1 VRLRARLS
9 SRSRASTLFLLGLYD
24 ELWSGVAVVAAP
36 AVEHTHAFD
45 HDDYTL
51 WVFALPLLCSALIE
65 MPLALASER
74 IGQRRVLAFGMLL
87 LSAALVLGA
96 SAQRPWLFSLA
107 LALAGAGS
115 GAACAAAQG
124 ELIATSPLGGARAM
138 SRWTAYAA
146 LGDALTPL
154 LVAGLAWFGFGY
166 RAALFALGLTTF
178 AQALVY
184 LRWPAQ
190 EVRAAEEEEAA
201 SLGSALRALA
211 RKPRLTLLLFASAL
225 CCLLDEVVVALVAL
239 RMRLDQAQSL
249 SVVTAGS
256 TAIALGGILGALLS
270 DRLLVHTDA
279 RRVLI
284 GSSIVSLVALL
295 LLTQTGAAFPAL
307 LLLALLGVAVA
318 PHHALIQAAA
328 YEQLPGRPGLVNAA
342 LQLFVVVEIAAPL
355 AVGVIAARLSLTA
368 ALLAL
373 SVQPL
378 AVGWVALRALRSR
391 HCDRRPHWG

>member
-1 VRLRARLS
+1 MLAPLVRAR
-9 SRSRASTLFLLGLYD
+9 ASFSALFLLGFYD

-36 AVEHTHAFD
+36 DVEQSYAFD
-45 HDDYTL
+45 HDGYAL
-51 WVFALPLLCSALIE
+51 WVFALPLLCSAAIE
-65 MPLALASER
+65 APLALASDR
-74 IGQRRVLAFGMLL
+74 IGQRRVLSFGLL
-87 LSAALVLGA
+87 LLGAALALGA
-96 SAQRPWLFSLA
+96 GTQQAWLFSLA

-154 LVAGLAWFGFGY
+154 LVAGLAFCGFGY
-166 RAALFALGLTTF
+166 RAALLMLALTVVV
-178 AQALVY
+178 QALVS
-184 LRWPAQ
+184 LPGRGPASHP
-190 EVRAAEEEEAA
+190 VEEEEAA
-201 SLGSALRALA
+201 SPVAALRSLA
-211 RKPRLTLLLFASAL
+211 HKPRLALLLLTSSL

-239 RMRLDQAQSL
+239 RMRVDQAHSL

-256 TAIALGGILGALLS
+256 SAIALGGVVGALLS
-270 DRLLVHTDA
+270 DRLLVHSDA
-279 RRVLI
+279 RRILI
-284 GSSIVSLVALL
+284 GSSITSLLALL
-295 LLTQTGAAFPAL
+295 LLGQTVAALPAL
-307 LLLALLGVAVA
+307 VLLALLGVSVA

-342 LQLFVVVEIAAPL
+342 LQLFVVVEIMAPL
-355 AVGVIAARLSLTA
+355 AIGVIAAQISLDA

-378 AVGWVALRALRSR
+378 VVGWVALHAVQARAS
-391 HCDRRPHWG
+391 